1 MRKLNATILL
11 LVGSVALVGLSGC
24 EQVEQATNG
33 VVEKAR
39 QAAVQVL
46 DEAQQSGS
54 IDQARETANQALSEA
69 RRLAAGLLGQASEYL
84 TQDQPGEDVE
94 RPVAQDLTTEL

>member
-11 LVGSVALVGLSGC
+11 LVGSVALVGLTGC
-24 EQVEQATNG
+24 EQVEQATNS

-46 DEAQQSGS
+46 GEAQQAGS
-54 IDQARETANQALSEA
+54 IDQAKETANQALSEA

-84 TQDQPGEDVE
+84 TQDHQGQDVE
-94 RPVAQDLTTEL
+94 RPVAQDLTSAL